1 MARRNAT
8 LQTYALVFLVLLS
21 YNFSVANALRGAYL
35 HEYFVTALTV
45 LLPLLFGVRYVFHY
59 GPRGG
64 RYVITRN
71 GTKRYC

>member
-1 MARRNAT
+1 MTRRNPQ
-8 LQTYALVFLVLLS
+8 LETYAFVFFVLLS
-21 YNFSVANALRGAYL
+21 WNFSVTNALRGAYI
-35 HEYFVTALTV
+35 HEYFITVLTV
-45 LLPLLFGVRYVFHY
+45 LLPLLFGARYVFRY